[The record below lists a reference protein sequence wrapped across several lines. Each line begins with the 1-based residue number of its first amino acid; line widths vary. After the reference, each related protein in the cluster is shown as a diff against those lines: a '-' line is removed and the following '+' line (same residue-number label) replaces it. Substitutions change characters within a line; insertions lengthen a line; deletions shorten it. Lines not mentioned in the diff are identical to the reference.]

1 MNKLLHE
8 EIQSRLK
15 EGAIQALE
23 ALIECASKGSTKT
36 VLTYQRADQLRR
48 KPKEVQ
54 EHELVLTQKVV
65 ENSPP
70 NPRAIE
76 VLLTLAQS
84 DANQNELALEVE
96 FSPVLSSNKV
106 LKELPE
112 TSELETE
119 LEGVELLETS
129 KEDESNLEEDY

>member
-8 EIQSRLK
+8 EIQKRLQ
-15 EGAIQALE
+15 EGAIKALE
-23 ALIECASKGSTKT
+23 SLIDCASKGSTKT

-48 KPKEVQ
+48 KPKEVP

-76 VLLTLAQS
+76 VLLTLAQA
-84 DANQNELALEVE
+84 DNAQNELALEVE

-106 LKELPE
+106 LKELPVE
-112 TSELETE
+112 SEVENND
-119 LEGVELLETS
+119 VELLEVDTNE
-129 KEDESNLEEDY
+129 KEEVEDF

>member
-8 EIQSRLK
+8 EIQKRLQ
-15 EGAIQALE
+15 EGAIKALE
-23 ALIECASKGSTKT
+23 SLIDCASKGSTKT

-48 KPKEVQ
+48 KPKEVA

-76 VLLTLAQS
+76 VLLTLAQA
-84 DANQNELALEVE
+84 DNAQNELALEVE

-106 LKELPE
+106 LKELPVE
-112 TSELETE
+112 SEVENND
-119 LEGVELLETS
+119 VELLEVDTNE
-129 KEDESNLEEDY
+129 KEEVEDF